1 MSAHTL
7 HRLLLI
13 EDDTV
18 SARYLVE
25 ALSALPAP
33 VDHASSLMAATSLVR
48 HNDYAL
54 WLVDANLPD
63 GRGED
68 WLGQQRTGGHVTPA
82 LALTAE
88 TDRGRHES
96 LMAAG
101 FVEVLPKPLPIALL
115 HAAVRRCLGE
125 PQATRIAEPIGNK
138 YPVWDAVW
146 DERQALSVLGG
157 DAAAVVALRGLFM
170 AELPGQRRIILDA
183 IAQRDAST
191 ARDVLH
197 KLQASTAFVGAA
209 RLGRASRD
217 LHRSLD
223 DREALQ
229 RFSDAVSDLLD
240 G

>member
-33 VDHASSLMAATSLVR
+33 VDHASSLTVATTLVR

-63 GRGED
+63 GLGED
-68 WLGQQRTGGHVTPA
+68 WLGQQRAGSHVTPA

-88 TDRGRHES
+88 TDRDRHES

-101 FVEVLPKPLPIALL
+101 FVEVLPKPLAIAQL

-125 PQATRIAEPIGNK
+125 PHATRIAEPTGK
-138 YPVWDAVW
+138 YPVWD
-146 DERQALSVLGG
+146 EQKALSTLGG

-170 AELPGQRRIILDA
+170 DELPGQHSIILDA
-183 IAQRDAST
+183 IARHDAGT
-191 ARDVLH
+191 AHDVLH